1 MNHPINMSITPNFAI
16 ISQRVLTPKGER
28 PAAILI
34 QEEKIMD
41 VVSISE
47 ISSDCPVEDMK
58 NDVVMPGLVDTHVH
72 INEPGRTDWE
82 GFETATKAAA
92 AGGITTLVDMPL
104 NCIPVTT
111 TVDALNQKIAATK
124 NQLWVDCGFYGG
136 LIPDNLQDIE
146 SLADA
151 GVLGFKAFLSH
162 SGIDEFPNINEKH
175 LREALPIFAN
185 KGIPILVHAELE
197 NGATQSEDHSTYK
210 SFQDSRPKSWENNA
224 VKLLIQL
231 SKEFDARIHIV
242 HLSSADILAEIAQ
255 TRNDGYPISVET
267 CPHYLH
273 FSSEH
278 ISDGDTRFKCAPPIW
293 ESDNKEKLWS
303 GLENGLIN
311 FITSD
316 HSPCTA
322 ELKNLEVG
330 DFEKAWGGISSI
342 QFTLPVIWTECKTRG
357 YSMDQLINWMSKQP
371 AKFIGK
377 DQHKG
382 EIFPGFDADLVCW
395 NPDKRYIIQKEAIHH
410 KNKLTPYEGES
421 LYGIV
426 NTTFL
431 RGQKI
436 YENGENFGKPTGK
449 IVLYN
454 NGK

>member
-1 MNHPINMSITPNFAI
+1 MIPTPDFAI
-16 ISQRVLTPKGER
+16 TSQRVITPQGER
-28 PAAILI
+28 AAAILI
-34 QEEKIMD
+34 HGEKILD
-41 VVSISE
+41 IISISE
-47 ISSDCPVEDMK
+47 IPSNCPVEDMG
-58 NDVVMPGLVDTHVH
+58 NHVVMPGLVDTHVH

-111 TVDALNQKIAATK
+111 TVDALHQKIEATK
-124 NQLWVDCGFYGG
+124 DQLWIDCGFYGG
-136 LIPDNLQDIE
+136 IIPDNIQNIE
-146 SLADA
+146 PLADA

-162 SGIDEFPNINEKH
+162 SGIDEFPNILEHH
-175 LREALPIFAN
+175 LRETLPILSK
-185 KGIPILVHAELE
+185 KGIPVLVHAELE
-197 NGATQSEDHSTYK
+197 NGAIQSEDNKSYK
-210 SFQDSRPKSWENNA
+210 SFQNSRPKSWENNA
-224 VKLLIQL
+224 IRLLIQL
-231 SKEFDARIHIV
+231 SKEFDVRIHIV
-242 HLSSADILAEIAQ
+242 HLSSADILSEIAQ

-273 FSSEH
+273 FASEN

-293 ESDNKEKLWS
+293 EAKNRENLWR
-303 GLENGLIN
+303 GLEKGMIN

-322 ELKNLEVG
+322 ELKNMEAG

-342 QFTLPVIWTECKTRG
+342 QFTLPVIWTECKARG
-357 YSMDQLINWMSKQP
+357 FSIDQLIHWMSTAP

-382 EIFPGFDADLVCW
+382 HISPGFDADLVCW
-395 NPDKRYIIQKEAIHH
+395 NPDEKYMIQKEAIHH

-426 NTTFL
+426 NATFL
-431 RGQKI
+431 RGQKV
-436 YENGENFGKPTGK
+436 YENGEFLGNPTGK
-449 IVLYN
+449 IILNN
-454 NGK
+454 NG

>member
-1 MNHPINMSITPNFAI
+1 MNHPINMSITPNLAI

-162 SGIDEFPNINEKH
+162 SGIDEFPNINEKY

-185 KGIPILVHAELE
+185 KEIPVLVHAELE
-197 NGATQSEDHSTYK
+197 NDATQSEDHSTYK

-377 DQHKG
+377 DQQKG
-382 EIFPGFDADLVCW
+382 QISPGFDADLVCW
-395 NPDKRYIIQKEAIHH
+395 NPDEKYIIQKEAIHH

-421 LYGIV
+421 LYGVV
-426 NTTFL
+426 NATFL
-431 RGQKI
+431 RGQKV
-436 YENGENFGKPTGK
+436 YENGEFLGNPTGK
-449 IVLYN
+449 IILNN
-454 NGK
+454 NG

>member
-47 ISSDCPVEDMK
+47 IPSDCPVEDMK

-111 TVDALNQKIAATK
+111 TVDALNEKIAATK

-197 NGATQSEDHSTYK
+197 NGAIQSEDHSTYK

-377 DQHKG
+377 DQQKG
-382 EIFPGFDADLVCW
+382 QISPGFDADLVCW
-395 NPDKRYIIQKEAIHH
+395 NPDEKYIIQKEAIHH

-421 LYGIV
+421 LYGVV
-426 NTTFL
+426 NATFL
-431 RGQKI
+431 RGQKV
-436 YENGENFGKPTGK
+436 YENGEFLGNPTGK
-449 IVLYN
+449 IILNN
-454 NGK
+454 NG

>member
-16 ISQRVLTPKGER
+16 ISHRVLTPKGEQ

-197 NGATQSEDHSTYK
+197 NGAIQSEDHSTYK

-377 DQHKG
+377 DQQKG
-382 EIFPGFDADLVCW
+382 QISPGFDADLVCW
-395 NPDKRYIIQKEAIHH
+395 NPDEKYIIQKEAIHH

-421 LYGIV
+421 LYGVV
-426 NTTFL
+426 NATFL
-431 RGQKI
+431 RGQKV
-436 YENGENFGKPTGK
+436 YENGEFLGNPTGK
-449 IVLYN
+449 IILNN
-454 NGK
+454 NG

>member
-1 MNHPINMSITPNFAI
+1 MSITPNFAI

-197 NGATQSEDHSTYK
+197 NGAIQSEDHSTYK

-377 DQHKG
+377 DQQKG
-382 EIFPGFDADLVCW
+382 QISPGFDADLVCW
-395 NPDKRYIIQKEAIHH
+395 NPDEKYIIQKEAIHH

-421 LYGIV
+421 LYGVV
-426 NTTFL
+426 NATFL
-431 RGQKI
+431 RGQKV
-436 YENGENFGKPTGK
+436 YENGEFLGNPTGK
-449 IVLYN
+449 IILNN
-454 NGK
+454 NG

>member
-16 ISQRVLTPKGER
+16 ISHRVLTPKGER

-47 ISSDCPVEDMK
+47 IPSDCPVEDMK

-111 TVDALNQKIAATK
+111 TVDALNEKIAATK

-197 NGATQSEDHSTYK
+197 NGAIQSENHSTYK

-377 DQHKG
+377 DQQKG
-382 EIFPGFDADLVCW
+382 QISPGFDADLVCW
-395 NPDKRYIIQKEAIHH
+395 NPDEKYIIQKEAIHH

-421 LYGIV
+421 LYGVV
-426 NTTFL
+426 NATFL
-431 RGQKI
+431 RGQKV
-436 YENGENFGKPTGK
+436 YENGEFLGNPTGK
-449 IVLYN
+449 IILNN
-454 NGK
+454 NG

>member
-16 ISQRVLTPKGER
+16 ISHRVLTPKGER

-47 ISSDCPVEDMK
+47 IPSDCPVEDMK

-111 TVDALNQKIAATK
+111 TVDALNEKIAATK

-136 LIPDNLQDIE
+136 LIPDNLQNIE

-197 NGATQSEDHSTYK
+197 NGAIQSENHSTYK

-377 DQHKG
+377 DQQKG
-382 EIFPGFDADLVCW
+382 QISPGFDADLVCW
-395 NPDKRYIIQKEAIHH
+395 NPDEKYIIQKEAIHH

-421 LYGIV
+421 LYGVV
-426 NTTFL
+426 NATFL
-431 RGQKI
+431 RGQKV
-436 YENGENFGKPTGK
+436 YENGEFLGNPTGK
-449 IVLYN
+449 IILNN
-454 NGK
+454 NG

>member
-16 ISQRVLTPKGER
+16 ISHRVLTPKGER

-47 ISSDCPVEDMK
+47 IPSDCPVEDMK

-111 TVDALNQKIAATK
+111 TVDALNEKIAATK

-136 LIPDNLQDIE
+136 LIPDNLQNIE

-197 NGATQSEDHSTYK
+197 NGAIQSEDHSTYK

-377 DQHKG
+377 DQQKG
-382 EIFPGFDADLVCW
+382 QISPGFDADLVCW
-395 NPDKRYIIQKEAIHH
+395 NPDEKYIIQKEAIHH

-421 LYGIV
+421 LYGVV
-426 NTTFL
+426 NATFL
-431 RGQKI
+431 RGQKV
-436 YENGENFGKPTGK
+436 YENGEFLGNPTGK
-449 IVLYN
+449 IILNN
-454 NGK
+454 NG

>member
-16 ISQRVLTPKGER
+16 ISHRVLTPKGER

-197 NGATQSEDHSTYK
+197 NGAIQSEDHSTYK

-377 DQHKG
+377 DQQKG
-382 EIFPGFDADLVCW
+382 QISPGFDADLVCW
-395 NPDKRYIIQKEAIHH
+395 NPDEKYIIQKEAIHH

-421 LYGIV
+421 LYGVV
-426 NTTFL
+426 NATFL
-431 RGQKI
+431 RGQKV
-436 YENGENFGKPTGK
+436 YENGEFLGNPTGK
-449 IVLYN
+449 IILNN
-454 NGK
+454 NG

>member
-185 KGIPILVHAELE
+185 KGIPVLVHAELE

-377 DQHKG
+377 DQQKG
-382 EIFPGFDADLVCW
+382 QISPGFDADLVCW
-395 NPDKRYIIQKEAIHH
+395 NPDEKYIIQKEAIHH

-421 LYGIV
+421 LYGVV
-426 NTTFL
+426 NATFL
-431 RGQKI
+431 RGQKV
-436 YENGENFGKPTGK
+436 YEKGEFLGNPTGK
-449 IVLYN
+449 IILNN
-454 NGK
+454 NG

>member
-82 GFETATKAAA
+82 GFVTATKAAA

-185 KGIPILVHAELE
+185 KGIPVLVHAELE
-197 NGATQSEDHSTYK
+197 NGATHSEDHSTYK

-357 YSMDQLINWMSKQP
+357 YSMDQLIKWMSKQP

-377 DQHKG
+377 DQQKG
-382 EIFPGFDADLVCW
+382 QISPGVDAV
-395 NPDKRYIIQKEAIHH
+395 
-410 KNKLTPYEGES
+410 
-421 LYGIV
+421 
-426 NTTFL
+426 
-431 RGQKI
+431 
-436 YENGENFGKPTGK
+436 
-449 IVLYN
+449 
-454 NGK
+454 

>member
-16 ISQRVLTPKGER
+16 ISHRVLTPKGER

-47 ISSDCPVEDMK
+47 IPSDCPVEDMK

-111 TVDALNQKIAATK
+111 TVDALNEKIAATK

-197 NGATQSEDHSTYK
+197 NGAIQSENHSTYK

-377 DQHKG
+377 DQQKG
-382 EIFPGFDADLVCW
+382 QISPGFDADLVCW
-395 NPDKRYIIQKEAIHH
+395 NPDEKYIIQKEAIHH

-421 LYGIV
+421 LYGVV
-426 NTTFL
+426 NATFL
-431 RGQKI
+431 RGQKV
-436 YENGENFGKPTGK
+436 YENGEFLGNPTGK
-449 IVLYN
+449 TILNN
-454 NGK
+454 NG

>member
-111 TVDALNQKIAATK
+111 TVDALNHKIAATK

-185 KGIPILVHAELE
+185 KGIPVLVHAELE

-231 SKEFDARIHIV
+231 NKEFDARIHIV

-377 DQHKG
+377 DQQKG
-382 EIFPGFDADLVCW
+382 QISPGFDADLVCW
-395 NPDKRYIIQKEAIHH
+395 NPDEKYIIQKEAIHH

-421 LYGIV
+421 LYGVV
-426 NTTFL
+426 NATFL
-431 RGQKI
+431 RGQKV
-436 YENGENFGKPTGK
+436 YENGEFLGNPTGK
-449 IVLYN
+449 IILNN
-454 NGK
+454 NG

>member
-16 ISQRVLTPKGER
+16 ISHRVLTPKGER

-111 TVDALNQKIAATK
+111 TVDALNEKIAATK

-197 NGATQSEDHSTYK
+197 NGAIQSENHSTYK

-377 DQHKG
+377 DQQKG
-382 EIFPGFDADLVCW
+382 QISPGFDADLVCW
-395 NPDKRYIIQKEAIHH
+395 NPDEKYIIQKEAIHH

-421 LYGIV
+421 LYGVV
-426 NTTFL
+426 NATFL
-431 RGQKI
+431 RGQKV
-436 YENGENFGKPTGK
+436 YENGEFLGNPTGK
-449 IVLYN
+449 TILNN
-454 NGK
+454 NG

>member
-185 KGIPILVHAELE
+185 KGIPVLVHAELE
-197 NGATQSEDHSTYK
+197 NGATHSEDHSTYK

-255 TRNDGYPISVET
+255 TRKDGYPISVET

-330 DFEKAWGGISSI
+330 DFKKAWGGISSI

-377 DQHKG
+377 DQQKG
-382 EIFPGFDADLVCW
+382 QISPGFDADLVCW
-395 NPDKRYIIQKEAIHH
+395 NPDEKYIIQKEAIHH

-421 LYGIV
+421 LYGVV
-426 NTTFL
+426 NATFL
-431 RGQKI
+431 RGQKV
-436 YENGENFGKPTGK
+436 YENGEFLGNPTGK
-449 IVLYN
+449 IILNN
-454 NGK
+454 NG

>member
-16 ISQRVLTPKGER
+16 ISHRVLTPKGER

-47 ISSDCPVEDMK
+47 IPSDCPVEDMK

-111 TVDALNQKIAATK
+111 TVDALNEKIAATK

-197 NGATQSEDHSTYK
+197 NGAIQSEDHSTYK

-316 HSPCTA
+316 HSPCTP
-322 ELKNLEVG
+322 ELKNLEAG

-342 QFTLPVIWTECKTRG
+342 QFTLPVIWTECKARG
-357 YSMDQLINWMSKQP
+357 FSIDQLINWMSAAP

-377 DQHKG
+377 DQQKG
-382 EIFPGFDADLVCW
+382 QISPGFDADLVCW
-395 NPDKRYIIQKEAIHH
+395 NPDEKYIIQKEAIHH

-421 LYGIV
+421 LYGVV
-426 NTTFL
+426 NATFL
-431 RGQKI
+431 RGQKV
-436 YENGENFGKPTGK
+436 YEKGEFLGNPTGK
-449 IVLYN
+449 IILNN
-454 NGK
+454 NG